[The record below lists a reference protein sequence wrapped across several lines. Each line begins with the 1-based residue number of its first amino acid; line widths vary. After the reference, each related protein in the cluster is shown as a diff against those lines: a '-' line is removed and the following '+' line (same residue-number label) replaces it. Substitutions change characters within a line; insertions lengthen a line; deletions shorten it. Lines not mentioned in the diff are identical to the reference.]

1 MNMKLLVKLALW
13 VFCAGLLTMGMGSA
27 EARADLV
34 FTFVD
39 GDGAPQ
45 SGDHNCSFVDMDNDG
60 IDELY
65 TNYWPKKCYRFK
77 DGIWQDIS
85 STTGGL
91 CSETRTA
98 DHGLVF
104 FDADN
109 DGDFDFMDDDNY
121 LYANDGRG
129 FFSDLSASVGLEGYL
144 LKGEIEAGVY
154 PEGAIFRTRGVSAG
168 DIDGDGDND
177 VWVTGDGY
185 HLGSYTPPRNYLFIN
200 QLKETGILSFIE
212 DAASRGRDSYGDMSD
227 NRYRPQYVRQGSMF
241 FDYDDDG
248 DLDLY
253 ITVNGS
259 EGWYK
264 GPYCCEAKNELWE
277 NDGTGHFT
285 EVAQL
290 RGIEAPNSRGGTNVG
305 DLDNDGYLDV
315 VVDAARIYRYDPIHR
330 VYVLEQVF
338 DFPGFASCVG
348 DFDHDGDLDIYPA
361 GANVIL
367 ENRIKENGWKNGF
380 VSRPVIFGGND
391 SWRYLDARG
400 CAMADFDNDGDMD
413 IYWTH
418 MADQPWYGKTRGFL
432 LRNDLPPNQNWLKV
446 KLRGPHGDAA
456 AVGAKVRVYQGGYAG
471 DPNYFV
477 ARRDAI
483 SVQGYMDNHS
493 QILHFGLAAGQTYDV
508 VVTFLTG
515 ETRTL
520 SQVAPGQL
528 LFIEGAQ
535 NDNQP
540 PVISNVTS
548 TQITLTSA
556 TINWS
561 TDKPADSQV
570 EYGLNTGYGQGTPVN
585 ATLTQNHSV
594 VLSGLSP
601 NTLYHYR
608 VLSQDAGK
616 NLAASGDYTFQ
627 TAVNQVPVAYNGTA
641 TTTPGAA
648 VHGTLS
654 GSDADGD
661 ALIYS
666 LVTKGG
672 LGTAQITNASTGA
685 YTYTPDAGVTGTD
698 EFTFKVNDGTAD
710 SNAATVTVTIK
721 ADSSS
726 TLALLRLVKGS
737 RTYPGEGWDNA
748 IDGDTQGWDGTVSS
762 NSNPPYAIF
771 AFADN
776 SVKTLSKVR
785 LMSDTGVRFP
795 NRWVAQFTVQVSTT
809 DTRSS
814 SFTTVLNRVSKSGG
828 AWEEYAVNP
837 TPAKYIKLIVNEPSS
852 SYWKQVGEFEAYVK
866 P

>member
-1 MNMKLLVKLALW
+1 MKRLVKLALW
-13 VFCAGLLTMGMGSA
+13 VFCAGLMTMGMGPA
-27 EARADLV
+27 EARAELA

-39 GDGAPQ
+39 GSGAPQ
-45 SGDHNCSFVDMDNDG
+45 SGDHNCSFADIDNDG

-65 TNYWPKKCYRFK
+65 TNYWPKKAYKFK

-85 STTGGL
+85 GTTGGL
-91 CSETRTA
+91 CSETRTG

-104 FDADN
+104 FDVDN
-109 DGDFDFMDDDNY
+109 DGDYDFMDDDNY
-121 LYANDGRG
+121 LFANDGRG
-129 FFSDLSASVGLEGYL
+129 FFSDISVSVGLESYL
-144 LKGEIEAGVY
+144 LKGESEAGVY
-154 PEGAIFRTRGVSAG
+154 PAGVIFRTRGVSAG

-177 VWVTGDGY
+177 LWVTGDGY
-185 HLGSYTPPRNYLFIN
+185 HLGGYTPPRNYLFIN
-200 QLKETGILSFIE
+200 QLKETGALSFIE
-212 DAASRGRDSYGDMSD
+212 DAANRGRDSYGDMSD

-259 EGWYK
+259 EGWYQ
-264 GPYCCEAKNELWE
+264 GPYCCGAKNELWE

-290 RGIEAPNSRGGTNVG
+290 RGIEAPNSRGGSNVG

-348 DFDHDGDLDIYPA
+348 DFDNDGDLDIYPA
-361 GANVIL
+361 GANLIL

-380 VSRPVIFGGND
+380 VSRPVISGGSD

-400 CAMADFDNDGDMD
+400 CVMADFDNDGDMD

-418 MADQPWYGKTRGFL
+418 MAGQPWYGKTRGFL
-432 LRNDLPPNQNWLKV
+432 LRNDLPANPNWLKV

-456 AVGAKVRVYQGGYAG
+456 AVGAKVRVYRGGHAG

-493 QILHFGLAAGQTYDV
+493 QVLHFGLAGGETYDV

-520 SQVAPGQL
+520 SHVAPGVL
-528 LFIEGAQ
+528 LFIDGAQ

-540 PVISNVTS
+540 PVISSVASRNTTS
-548 TQITLTSA
+548 SSA
-556 TINWS
+556 TITWL
-561 TDKPADSQV
+561 TDEPADSQV
-570 EYGLNTGYGQGTPVN
+570 EYGLSTGYGSVSGFDPS
-585 ATLTQNHSV
+585 LTQNHSV
-594 VLSGLSP
+594 ALSGLSG
-601 NTLYHYR
+601 NATYHYR
-608 VLSQDAGK
+608 VRSKDEAG
-616 NLAASGDYTFQ
+616 NLAVSGDYIFTSLP
-627 TAVNQVPVAYNGTA
+627 ANQSPVASDAAAKTTQGT
-641 TTTPGAA
+641 P
-648 VHGTLS
+648 VSGTLNA
-654 GSDADGD
+654 SDADGD
-661 ALIYS
+661 ALTYS
-666 LVTKGG
+666 LVTNGK
-672 LGTAQITNASTGA
+672 LGTAQITNPATGS

-698 EFTFKVNDGTAD
+698 PFTFKVNDGKAD
-710 SNAATVTVTIK
+710 SNVATVTVAIN

-726 TLALLRLVKGS
+726 ALAQLRLVKGS

-776 SVKTLSKVR
+776 STKTLSKVR
-785 LMSDTGVRFP
+785 LMSDTGVRFRE
-795 NRWVAQFTVQVSTT
+795 RWVTQFTVQVSTT
-809 DTRSS
+809 DTSSS
-814 SFTTVLNRVSKSGG
+814 SFTTVLNEVSKSGG
-828 AWEEYAVNP
+828 SWQEYAVNP
-837 TPAKYIKLIVNEPSS
+837 TPAKYIKLIVTKPTS
-852 SYWKQVGEFEAYVK
+852 SYWKQVGEFEAYVN